1 VEHNPVSMQLAPVS
15 KCLENQQ
22 IQTSLKIVPGHWLTP
37 LLLGIAEGRPRSGG
51 MSREILKFQL

>member
-1 VEHNPVSMQLAPVS
+1 MQLAPVS